1 MHGQTAVEP
10 DRELM
15 ERVAASG
22 GADLK
27 KCMQCS
33 TCTCVC
39 SLSTQ
44 EDGFPR
50 KQVLHAQ
57 WGLKDKLL
65 ADVGPWLCHY
75 CGDCSRNCPRQA
87 NPGEA
92 MMALR
97 RYLTA
102 QYDWTGLARLMYRS
116 EAWNIGILAA
126 VALLVVGLFTVPD
139 HFGFGLLVRSGP
151 LPFSTVMLDRFAPK
165 DIVHTGDRIL
175 AALLGVLLLGNAA
188 RMFRSATRDSRIPVR
203 VYWQRLP
210 ELLVQGVTQ
219 KRWRECG
226 ADSARNWVRHLLLVT
241 GYATI
246 FILVVVF
253 LPWFQ
258 VEDHSFHWSSLL
270 GYYASAMLL
279 GATAWMIADRLRA
292 RDEMHRFSQLSD
304 WLFPGLLFL
313 TALTGVLLNVFRLL
327 DQPMP
332 TYVLYVVHLAI
343 AVPMLAVEVP
353 FGKWAHLVYRPLA
366 IYIAAVKR
374 TAMESEGFSS
384 N

>member
-1 MHGQTAVEP
+1 MPDAMKVEP
-10 DRELM
+10 DVELIASLM
-15 ERVAASG
+15 AAG

-50 KQVLHAQ
+50 RQILHAQ

-75 CGDCSRNCPRQA
+75 CGECSQSCPRKA
-87 NPGEA
+87 NTGEA

-97 RYLTA
+97 RYLTG
-102 QYDWTGLARLMYRS
+102 QYDWTGLSRLMYRH
-116 EAWNIGILAA
+116 EGWNIGALFV
-126 VALLVVGLFTVPD
+126 VALVVVLLFTVP
-139 HFGFGLLVRSGP
+139 HGFGLGLLSRSGP
-151 LPFSTVMLDRFAPK
+151 AALSTVMLDKFAPK
-165 DIVHTGDRIL
+165 EIVHIGDTTL
-175 AALLGVLLLGNAA
+175 ALLLGLLLLGNAT
-188 RMFRSATRDSRIPVR
+188 RMFRAVTRGSTIPFR
-203 VYWQRLP
+203 VYLQRLP
-210 ELLVQGVTQ
+210 GFIVQGLTQ
-219 KRWRECG
+219 KRWKECQSG
-226 ADSARNWVRHLLLVT
+226 DSIKNWVRHLVLVS

-270 GYYASAMLL
+270 GYYASAVLL
-279 GATAWMIADRLRA
+279 GAAAWMIADRLGKRG
-292 RDEMHRFSQLSD
+292 EMHRFSELSD

-313 TALTGVLLNVFRLL
+313 TALTGTLLNVFRLL
-327 DQPMP
+327 DWPMP
-332 TYVLYVVHLAI
+332 TYVLYMVHLAV
-343 AVPMLAVEVP
+343 AVPMLVVEVP
-353 FGKWAHLVYRPLA
+353 FGKWAHLLYRPLA
-366 IYIAAVKR
+366 IYIAAVK
-374 TAMESEGFSS
+374 TGALESE
-384 N
+384 